1 MTQDPIR
8 DLQAKINSQKQ
19 LITEMHKNESHS
31 IELTMNGH
39 FEITKLYIQSHV
51 SHKILEKELPILI
64 SNSIKSISK
73 KIHQVLMDFQAA
85 NS

>member
-1 MTQDPIR
+1 MNQDPIR
-8 DLQAKINSQKQ
+8 ALQAKINAQKE
-19 LITEMHKNESHS
+19 LITEIHNNESHS

-51 SHKILEKELPILI
+51 AHKTLEEDLPILI
-64 SNSIKSISK
+64 SNSIKSISQ
-73 KIHQVLMDFQAA
+73 KIHQILVDHQAA